1 MKSYDDKRY
10 SGMLDTSYGAPQSPI
25 RLVGDGDWADKH
37 PNGPPSRARFRAPR
51 TQEIHRK
58 SNIFHVFELRYLCD
72 YWELQAETKT
82 GERFRNSFCICI
94 SIRLDLLS
102 WIVNQTGL
110 SQGWRQLLNTDY
122 DWLRHN
128 LWFLCNNTE
137 IEAQKRNR
145 SLWLRM
151 LLHVLIMLLV

>member
-1 MKSYDDKRY
+1 
-10 SGMLDTSYGAPQSPI
+10 MLDTSYGASKSPI
-25 RLVGDGDWADKH
+25 RVFGDGDRANKH

-102 WIVNQTGL
+102 WIVNQLTWL
-110 SQGWRQLLNTDY
+110 SQGWRQLSNTDY
-122 DWLRHN
+122 DWLRVRHN
-128 LWFLCNNTE
+128 LWFLSNNTE
-137 IEAQKRNR
+137 IEAQKSNR
-145 SLWLRM
+145 RLWLRM